1 MAKFNE
7 VIIAIAKSVAEAEAQ
22 LEEVQLSNLSKYF
35 KKKRDINH
43 SGVGEYLP
51 GVFPIRLKIGVPDEN
66 NEYGNKYYCVP
77 YINLLPIS
85 QLNID
90 LVKTSFDIGLIE
102 LIEPQ
107 KSNNKSVFNDVYND
121 DKVHKMRDFENSS
134 NISVDVTGAGLDK
147 EKGTTINVQ
156 VSISKTEISDGMSR
170 LINEITNLSQGF
182 IEVKD
187 DKNDINNEIN
197 NKINNEN

>member
-51 GVFPIRLKIGVPDEN
+51 GVFPIRLKIGIPDEN

-197 NKINNEN
+197 NEN

>member
-1 MAKFNE
+1 
-7 VIIAIAKSVAEAEAQ
+7 
-22 LEEVQLSNLSKYF
+22 
-35 KKKRDINH
+35 
-43 SGVGEYLP
+43 
-51 GVFPIRLKIGVPDEN
+51 
-66 NEYGNKYYCVP
+66 
-77 YINLLPIS
+77 
-85 QLNID
+85 
-90 LVKTSFDIGLIE
+90 
-102 LIEPQ
+102 
-107 KSNNKSVFNDVYND
+107 
-121 DKVHKMRDFENSS
+121 MRDFENSS

-197 NKINNEN
+197 NEN

>member
-197 NKINNEN
+197 NEN

>member
-102 LIEPQ
+102 RIEPQ

-197 NKINNEN
+197 NEN

>member
-1 MAKFNE
+1 MSKFNE

-35 KKKRDINH
+35 KKKRDKSH
-43 SGVGEYLP
+43 SEVGEYLP
-51 GVFPIRLKIGVPDEN
+51 GIFPIRLKIGVPDEN
-66 NEYGNKYYCVP
+66 NKYGNKYYCVP

-90 LVKTSFDIGLIE
+90 SVNASFDIGIVE

-107 KSNNKSVFNDVYND
+107 KSTNKSVFNNVYDD
-121 DKVHKMRDFENSS
+121 DKVCNMSDFENSS

-147 EKGTTINVQ
+147 CKGTTINVQ

-187 DKNDINNEIN
+187 DKNDIHNDIN
-197 NKINNEN
+197 N

>member
-1 MAKFNE
+1 MDKFNE

-197 NKINNEN
+197 NEN

>member
-22 LEEVQLSNLSKYF
+22 LEEVQLSNLAKYF
-35 KKKRDINH
+35 KKKKNRNH
-43 SGVGEYLP
+43 SDLGEYLP
-51 GVFPIRLKIGVPDEN
+51 GVFPIRLKIGIPDEN
-66 NEYGNKYYCVP
+66 NEYGNKYYCAP

-90 LVKTSFDIGLIE
+90 SVKTSFDIGLVE

-107 KSNNKSVFNDVYND
+107 KSNNKSVFNDVYDD
-121 DKVHKMRDFENSS
+121 DKVRKMRDFENSS
-134 NISVDVTGAGLDK
+134 NISVDVTSAGLDK
-147 EKGTTINVQ
+147 EKGTTINVE
-156 VSISKTEISDGMSR
+156 VLISKTEISDGMSR

-197 NKINNEN
+197 NEN

>member
-77 YINLLPIS
+77 YINLLTIS

-197 NKINNEN
+197 NEN

>member
-1 MAKFNE
+1 MDK
-7 VIIAIAKSVAEAEAQ
+7 
-22 LEEVQLSNLSKYF
+22 
-35 KKKRDINH
+35 NH
-43 SGVGEYLP
+43 SEVSEYLP
-51 GVFPIRLKIGVPDEN
+51 GIFPIRLKIGVPDEN
-66 NEYGNKYYCVP
+66 NKYGNKYYCVP

-90 LVKTSFDIGLIE
+90 SVKTSFDIGIVE

-107 KSNNKSVFNDVYND
+107 KSNNKSVFNNVYDD
-121 DKVHKMRDFENSS
+121 DKVCNMSDFENSS

-147 EKGTTINVQ
+147 CKGTTINVQ

-187 DKNDINNEIN
+187 DKNDINNEN
-197 NKINNEN
+197 